1 MVSDKNPL
9 LKDFKTYL
17 ELNYSNQ
24 KTKDLY
30 LNECKH
36 FLTKIEKVD
45 GEEPVVFTQEIL
57 NKYAI
62 FLNSKRNPNPFY
74 KGVCRAMFECFN
86 VDDTLKLKL
95 RKNRSRDAVAL
106 NDYNWMKKE
115 DIDKI
120 IEKAPTYISLTVQIF
135 WETALRKGELLN
147 TNLSKK
153 QNNEIGIK
161 TIDLEKRRMIGIGK
175 GNKEFDVHFSKQLAD
190 RLSVWLE
197 SECKNQTKPFTMHKK
212 NGREYE
218 NVDKQ
223 YWVLFRKECKKLGIK
238 LANGDDVTVHS
249 LRHSI
254 LRWLRR
260 EKGFDIETL
269 AKFARHD
276 DPKTTMIYSSSTQEE
291 LTKKLD
297 DEVFDK

>member
-36 FLTKIEKVD
+36 FLTKIEKAD

-95 RKNRSRDAVAL
+95 RKNRSREAKEL
-106 NDYNWMKKE
+106 NDYDWMKKE

-135 WETALRKGELLN
+135 WETGLRKMELLN
-147 TNLSKK
+147 SDVSKK
-153 QNNEIGIK
+153 QNNEIGVK
-161 TIDLEKRRMIGIGK
+161 FMIG
-175 GNKEFDVHFSKQLAD
+175 
-190 RLSVWLE
+190 
-197 SECKNQTKPFTMHKK
+197 
-212 NGREYE
+212 
-218 NVDKQ
+218 
-223 YWVLFRKECKKLGIK
+223 
-238 LANGDDVTVHS
+238 
-249 LRHSI
+249 
-254 LRWLRR
+254 
-260 EKGFDIETL
+260 
-269 AKFARHD
+269 
-276 DPKTTMIYSSSTQEE
+276 
-291 LTKKLD
+291 
-297 DEVFDK
+297 